1 MHSTF
6 YSCSFMCSEDLTLL
20 CITQSDRNARD
31 RIWPGVGGHVTLPYV
46 ITPELGQL
54 EASLFF
60 KCLIAC
66 FFFWFRCSLTFCF
79 CLAPKTREILSAMK
93 MISDKCCVTFHE
105 REDEDHYINFSAA
118 SG

>member
-1 MHSTF
+1 
-6 YSCSFMCSEDLTLL
+6 MCSEDLTLL

-66 FFFWFRCSLTFCF
+66 FFFLVQMFTH
-79 CLAPKTREILSAMK
+79 ILFLS
-93 MISDKCCVTFHE
+93 SSQD
-105 REDEDHYINFSAA
+105 
-118 SG
+118 